1 MKRSCFIIW
10 AFLFLEEGMKQ
21 KQEREREQ
29 AVKSYLKG
37 ESIAAIAQKL
47 GYGRSWVYK
56 WIERYQGSN
65 AASPWQA
72 DQSRKPHSN
81 RRQMPVE
88 VVEAIKLAR
97 LYLYNQGLFCG
108 AQAISWELEAL
119 QVSPLPSLRTIS
131 RIVSRA
137 GLTHRRTGRYEPKG
151 KTYPKL
157 TGQDPNEVH
166 QSDYVGPCYLR
177 GPLRFYSLNSVDIV
191 TGRCA
196 VTPVFSKAAQSA
208 IDAIWANWW
217 RLGMPK
223 HQQVD
228 NEMVL
233 YGSQNHPRG
242 MGCLIRLCLANGVE
256 PWFIPLAEPWRNG
269 VVEKFNDHYRNG
281 FLRRVTMQGA
291 ADLYRESLAFE
302 AKHNTR
308 YRYTKLQGRTPQMA
322 LGQAQIRLPESPQAP
337 KHPLP
342 KPENGR
348 YHLVRFIRSDAV
360 LDVFS
365 EKFRLPPEVVYE
377 YVVATIDVA
386 RQKLSIRMNGT
397 TVDEFAYR
405 LR

>member
-1 MKRSCFIIW
+1 MK
-10 AFLFLEEGMKQ
+10 K
-21 KQEREREQ
+21 KQERDREH
-29 AVKSYLKG
+29 AIKSYLKG
-37 ESIAAIAQKL
+37 ESITAIAQKL
-47 GYGRSWVYK
+47 GYGRPWVYK
-56 WIERYQGSN
+56 WIERYQ
-65 AASPWQA
+65 ASGEANDWQA
-72 DQSRKPHSN
+72 DQTRRPHGNSRELP
-81 RRQMPVE
+81 RA
-88 VVEAIKLAR
+88 VVEAVKLAR
-97 LYLYNQGLFCG
+97 LHLYNQGLFCG

-131 RIVSRA
+131 RIVSRE

-151 KTYPKL
+151 KPYPKL
-157 TGQDPNEVH
+157 LGQKANDVH

-177 GPLRFYSLNSVDIV
+177 GPLRFYSMNSVDIA

-196 VTPVFSKAAQSA
+196 VTPVFSKAAQPA

-217 RLGMPK
+217 RLGVPK

-269 VVEKFNDHYRNG
+269 VVEKFNDHYRRG
-281 FLRRVTMQGA
+281 FLRRVIMQGA
-291 ADLYRESLAFE
+291 AELHRESLIFE

-308 YRYTKLQGRTPQMA
+308 YRYTKLQGRTPQMV
-322 LGQAQIRLPESPQAP
+322 LGRAQIRLPKSTTAP

-342 KPENGR
+342 KPESGR
-348 YHLVRFIRSDAV
+348 YHLVRFIRGDAV
-360 LDVFS
+360 LDVFG
-365 EKFRLPPEVVYE
+365 EKFRMPSEVVYE
-377 YVVATIDVA
+377 YVIATIDVA
-386 RQKLSIRMNGT
+386 RQKLRITMNEVI
-397 TVDEFAYR
+397 VDERDYW